1 LRYAIISD
9 IHGNLEA
16 FEAVLKGLKGE
27 RYDLLLCLGDLVGYG
42 PNPNECCQLMRET
55 GGIVIAG
62 NHDWAAVEK
71 TGIEYFNTFARM
83 AIRWTSEV
91 LDEENRAYLSG
102 LPLRWTEMGLLLV
115 HSSPSEPSLWN
126 YILSPQEACQEFRTF
141 SERVCL
147 IGHSHQPIVF
157 SQQGENCQQN
167 GFDGLKLKPNLRYII
182 NVGSVGQPRD
192 GDPRAAACIY
202 DSKRNSVELR
212 RYSYDVNRTQ
222 EKMAKVKLPVY
233 LADRLSLGR

>member
-1 LRYAIISD
+1 MRYAIISD

-16 FEAVLKGLKGE
+16 FESVLKGLKGE

-62 NHDWAAVEK
+62 NHDWAAVGK

-102 LPLRWTEMGLLLV
+102 LPLRWTEMDLLLV

-126 YILSPQEACQEFRTF
+126 YILSPQEACQELRTF
-141 SERVCL
+141 SERICL
-147 IGHSHQPIVF
+147 IGHSHQPTVF
-157 SQQGENCQQN
+157 IQEGENCQQN
-167 GFDGLKLKPNLRYII
+167 GFDSLKLRSNLRYII

-192 GDPRAAACIY
+192 GDPRAVACVY
-202 DSKRNSVELR
+202 DSKRDSVELR
-212 RYSYDVNRTQ
+212 RFTYDVGKTQ

>member
-1 LRYAIISD
+1 MKYAIISD

-16 FEAVLKGLKGE
+16 LQAVLKGLKKEG
-27 RYDLLLCLGDLVGYG
+27 YDLLLCLGDIVGYG
-42 PNPNECCQLMRET
+42 PNPNECCQLMREIE
-55 GGIVIAG
+55 GVVIAG
-62 NHDWAAVEK
+62 NHDWAAVGK

-91 LDEENRAYLSG
+91 LGEVNRNWLSG
-102 LPLRWTEMGLLLV
+102 LPLRWVKGDLLLV

-126 YILSPQEACQEFRTF
+126 YVLSRQEASQEFRTF
-141 SERVCL
+141 TERICL
-147 IGHSHQPIVF
+147 IGHSHQPAVF
-157 SQQGENCQQN
+157 ARQEDDCQQDV
-167 GFDGLKLKPNLRYII
+167 FDGLKLKPSLRYII

-202 DSKRNSVELR
+202 DNKRDSVKLR
-212 RYSYDVNRTQ
+212 RFAYDVRKTQ
-222 EKMAKVKLPVY
+222 EKMAKVNLPVY